1 MATTISGPVSLN
13 LSSDSQPYKRLPLIL
28 SPPIL
33 QHPFLSL
40 HKSCYFSSRFCS
52 SSNGSSSSP
61 TTTAETETPCAS
73 TAYDSYK
80 TGRFLSNEE
89 IEKLKA
95 LQDFRYYQQLETGSM
110 LVRVMKPE
118 EMDITVKLLTESFV
132 ESLSLPVGY
141 VSLVCYFVQQYL
153 IERRAAIPHAVT
165 LIGFYKGKQETK
177 GGEEEEDLEELAGTV
192 EVCFDKR
199 GASASPPTPTPP
211 KNAPYICNMAV
222 KQSHRRHFVVK
233 LVNLDSYQFIPK
245 RKLSY
250 TFNCSLSSKLELNL
264 HDTDSCNFICLY
276 RRGIGWNLLKASEV
290 LISEMS
296 SMRDVYLHCRVID
309 SAPFNMYTKAGYN
322 IVKTDSI
329 WVLLMLQMRKHLMC
343 KKLLVSKNP
352 SELDTSGSDMEFSSQ
367 MDTWKS

>member
-1 MATTISGPVSLN
+1 MATTISVPVSLN

-28 SPPIL
+28 SPPFL

-118 EMDITVKLLTESFV
+118 EIDITVKLLTESFV
-132 ESLSLPVGY
+132 ESMSLPVGY

-222 KQSHRRHFVVK
+222 KQSHRREVGNISTKSLLPEFSDRITILGRTK
-233 LVNLDSYQFIPK
+233 LDLIYARGTS
-245 RKLSY
+245 
-250 TFNCSLSSKLELNL
+250 
-264 HDTDSCNFICLY
+264 

-322 IVKTDSI
+322 IVKTNSI

-352 SELDTSGSDMEFSSQ
+352 SELDTSGSDMELSSQ

>member
-1 MATTISGPVSLN
+1 MATSISVPVSLN

-40 HKSCYFSSRFCS
+40 HKSCNFSSRFCS

-132 ESLSLPVGY
+132 ESMSLPVGY

-165 LIGFYKGKQETK
+165 LIGFYKGKQDTK

-222 KQSHRRHFVVK
+222 KQSHR
-233 LVNLDSYQFIPK
+233 
-245 RKLSY
+245 
-250 TFNCSLSSKLELNL
+250 
-264 HDTDSCNFICLY
+264 

>member
-1 MATTISGPVSLN
+1 MATTISVPVSLN
-13 LSSDSQPYKRLPLIL
+13 LSSDSQPHKRLPLIL

-132 ESLSLPVGY
+132 ESMSLPVGY

-165 LIGFYKGKQETK
+165 LIGFYKGKQDTK

-222 KQSHRRHFVVK
+222 KQSHRR
-233 LVNLDSYQFIPK
+233 
-245 RKLSY
+245 
-250 TFNCSLSSKLELNL
+250 
-264 HDTDSCNFICLY
+264 
-276 RRGIGWNLLKASEV
+276 RGIGWNLLKASEV

-296 SMRDVYLHCRVID
+296 SMREVYLHCRVID

>member
-1 MATTISGPVSLN
+1 MATTISLPVSLN

-28 SPPIL
+28 SPPFL

-118 EMDITVKLLTESFV
+118 EIDITVKLLTESFV
-132 ESLSLPVGY
+132 ESMSLPVGY

-153 IERRAAIPHAVT
+153 IERQAAIPHAVT

-177 GGEEEEDLEELAGTV
+177 GGEEEDDLEELAGTV

-222 KQSHRRHFVVK
+222 KQSHR
-233 LVNLDSYQFIPK
+233 
-245 RKLSY
+245 
-250 TFNCSLSSKLELNL
+250 
-264 HDTDSCNFICLY
+264 

-322 IVKTDSI
+322 IVKTNSI